1 MDDDL
6 TQLEQS
12 LGISE
17 TDVDAIHMFELF
29 TSLEKAGFNERQ
41 ALTLVALFGVPDA
54 TTVLYTVENEE
65 FDDEE

>member
-29 TSLEKAGFNERQ
+29 TSLQKAGFNERQ
-41 ALTLVALFGVPDA
+41 ALTLVALFGVPDPDM
-54 TTVLYTVENEE
+54 VLYTLEDEE
-65 FDDEE
+65 FDDD

>member
-41 ALTLVALFGVPDA
+41 ALTLVALFGVPDS
-54 TTVLYTVENEE
+54 TTVLYTVEDEE

>member
-29 TSLEKAGFNERQ
+29 KSLQKAGFNERQ
-41 ALTLVALFGVPDA
+41 SLTLVALFGVPDPD
-54 TTVLYTVENEE
+54 TVLYTIEDEE
-65 FDDEE
+65 FDEDE

>member
-41 ALTLVALFGVPDA
+41 ALTLVALFGVPDSEVA
-54 TTVLYTVENEE
+54 FFSIEDND

>member
-12 LGISE
+12 LGIST

-29 TSLEKAGFNERQ
+29 TSLQKAGFNERQ
-41 ALTLVALFGVPDA
+41 ALTLVALFGVPDPDM
-54 TTVLYTVENEE
+54 VFYTVEDSD
-65 FDDEE
+65 DDEE